1 MATIQRRRL
10 ILSSASPA
18 PVSPIIAANPVLN
31 LDADNVLLNGSR
43 VVSNPENTVFQ
54 PTASLQPLLVTNAI
68 NGHNL
73 IRFEGSQGLNTNLE
87 YLSRTNTVA
96 TVFIVCRKENDID
109 TGFPMHSDNT
119 VTGQS
124 SQGFSLIVNA
134 GGSGATRFRSGGNV
148 INIVQPTTPIL
159 ITLRIDR
166 PSNFMGLSINND
178 DEVTNTPGTFANNEI
193 LTIGYRTPSS
203 PAVFLRGDIPALA
216 VFNRLTTTEETNNIK
231 QFLINKYALI

>member
-18 PVSPIIAANPVLN
+18 PVNPIISANPVLN

-73 IRFEGSQGLNTNLE
+73 IRFEGSRGLNTNLE

-96 TVFIVCRKENDID
+96 TVFIVCSKTNNTD
-109 TGFPMHSDNT
+109 TGYLLHSEGT
-119 VTGQS
+119 IS
-124 SQGFSLIVNA
+124 SQSFFGFGLLVNLSGENRFIC
-134 GGSGATRFRSGGNV
+134 GGTIIPYTQS
-148 INIVQPTTPIL
+148 TTPIL

-166 PSNFMGLSINND
+166 PSNFMSLSINNGSELTD
-178 DEVTNTPGTFANNEI
+178 TPGSSANNEI

-231 QFLINKYALI
+231 QFLINKYAL